1 MGSGMRTPKN
11 EYAIP
16 KLYDYKSFNVK
27 LSARL

>member
-1 MGSGMRTPKN
+1 MGWDAYSKN

-16 KLYDYKSFNVK
+16 KLYDYRVFNVK